1 MSKINFAMFLAG
13 ATVGAAGAW
22 FYCKRYYEQIAQE
35 EIDSVKATF
44 AERKPDALKNAKNF
58 EDGTDDNKQKANMAK
73 LKPDLV
79 DYAAKLQAEGY
90 TNYSSHS
97 EKNNN
102 KEAETVIDKPY
113 VISPDEYGDCDYTT
127 ISLTYYSDGVLADDE
142 DEIVENVHAFVGFV
156 AVDSYARTIT
166 FCESINIEKFNA
178 KYALNAFAHFVAP
191 AFRTDYTFLEFY
203 VVFQATCFNLF
214 CKQKGV

>member
-35 EIDSVKATF
+35 EIDSVKAAF
-44 AERKPDALKNAKNF
+44 AERKPDALKNSKNF
-58 EDGTDDNKQKANMAK
+58 EDCTDDNKQKANMAK

-90 TNYSSHS
+90 TNYSAHS

-102 KEAETVIDKPY
+102 EEAETVGVKPH

-142 DEIVENVHAFVGFV
+142 DEIVENIEDTVGADFAEHFGDYEMDSVHIRNDRRKCDYEICKDNRSYT
-156 AVDSYARTIT
+156 AVTGIDPDDM
-166 FCESINIEKFNA
+166 E
-178 KYALNAFAHFVAP
+178 
-191 AFRTDYTFLEFY
+191 D
-203 VVFQATCFNLF
+203 
-214 CKQKGV
+214 